1 MLIVSFVGD
10 LSIVQVDLQKLKNE
24 VVVDGNDS
32 VIMIVIVWDVKGNL
46 FNDVMVIFNV
56 NLAEVK
62 LS

>member
-56 NLAEVK
+56 NLVEVK

>member
-46 FNDVMVIFNV
+46 FNDVKVIFNV
-56 NLAEVK
+56 NLVEVK

>member
-1 MLIVSFVGD
+1 MLIISFVGD

-56 NLAEVK
+56 NLVEVK